1 MQNPSINNLFGV
13 SKNYTDNTPNKTQ
26 MSRNEPIN
34 IKNLETGEYQ
44 VKMDKTN
51 SKKPKKK

>member
-13 SKNYTDNTPNKTQ
+13 NKINTDNTPGKTQ

-34 IKNLETGEYQ
+34 IKNLETGEY
-44 VKMDKTN
+44 
-51 SKKPKKK
+51 